1 MRQVCLTVIVNSR
14 EKPRFNTF
22 FNESKKKITTISMRA
37 RLHIISRYKEF
48 ANTFSDPGR
57 IPNASVKEIHR
68 QTTSRIMKSRCFNQP
83 CTLFLYIYFP
93 QSYFSCAD
101 YPINELLSPQNPY
114 FFLCDNPVFILF
126 WCVLT
131 DSTQMIQS

>member
-1 MRQVCLTVIVNSR
+1 
-14 EKPRFNTF
+14 
-22 FNESKKKITTISMRA
+22 MRA

-48 ANTFSDPGR
+48 ANTFSDPCR

-126 WCVLT
+126 LVCLNRQYTNDSELNYRCKLKYSDVLIFLIKPHT
-131 DSTQMIQS
+131 FS

>member
-1 MRQVCLTVIVNSR
+1 
-14 EKPRFNTF
+14 
-22 FNESKKKITTISMRA
+22 MRA

-48 ANTFSDPGR
+48 ANTFSDPCR

-126 WCVLT
+126 RHALNRQYTNDSALNYRCKLKYSDVLIFLIKPHT
-131 DSTQMIQS
+131 FS